1 MQTLFRTFSLAILP
15 LLMLL
20 SPTASANTLN
30 AEQVKALFSDKTV
43 EYRHKKLGFE
53 FIVYHAPDGTLRG
66 TRDGHP
72 MGELQWSVNDQGEL
86 CIAYNQKQS
95 CYPIMHEDG
104 KYKKYTLDDNGKR
117 KILLTYRRFIDGNPN
132 DF

>member
-1 MQTLFRTFSLAILP
+1 MQTLFRTISLAILP

-20 SPTASANTLN
+20 SPTAIADTLN

-72 MGELQWSVNDQGEL
+72 MGELQWSV
-86 CIAYNQKQS
+86 
-95 CYPIMHEDG
+95 
-104 KYKKYTLDDNGKR
+104 
-117 KILLTYRRFIDGNPN
+117 
-132 DF
+132 